1 MARKDFDRYYDQI
14 ANQYRELNH
23 VLENMNKELQEGMI
37 EPERVDNLKL
47 TLAPV
52 ITSYQQLSYIKY
64 LLDMPTRR
72 NKVKRYKSSSKSL
85 KEAKNNTGDVILSNN
100 DKVIQNVKL

>member
-1 MARKDFDRYYDQI
+1 MARKDFDRYYNQI
-14 ANQYRELNH
+14 ANQYKELNH

-52 ITSYQQLSYIKY
+52 ITSYQQLNYIKY

-72 NKVKRYKSSSKSL
+72 NKVKRYKSSSKLL

-100 DKVIQNVKL
+100 DKVLQNVKL